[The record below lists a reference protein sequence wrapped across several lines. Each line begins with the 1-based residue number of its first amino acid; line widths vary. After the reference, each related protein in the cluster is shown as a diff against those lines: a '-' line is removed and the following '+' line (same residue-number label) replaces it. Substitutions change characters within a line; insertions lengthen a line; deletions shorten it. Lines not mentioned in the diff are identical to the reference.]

1 MATPELPATGDIG
14 QTDELVPFQL
24 RADQATTQRDRDR
37 APNLVTVG
45 DAYAWLQTRV
55 QKQIDLALAEG
66 DTPNESRAGDAA
78 VRDYILL
85 LLPEAEQRRLFL
97 RTANSPRAWP
107 RLKPLFGAPPYNF
120 LKPEDA
126 GLLRAGGFAV
136 GRKNMVY
143 NDPSRIA
150 NQAQFGPGQMVDEYT
165 REYRVVQGDN
175 TTEGTL
181 LPGVDVLQR
190 KGGDLHLQVRI
201 AKTTK
206 LAKREIERE
215 RAVERKLRFPM
226 PGERLVLS
234 DTRTLLKARGLS
246 RAQQV
251 QVVVR
256 ALRPRGPQ
264 SHTAAMLVRAL

>member
-1 MATPELPATGDIG
+1 M
-14 QTDELVPFQL
+14 
-24 RADQATTQRDRDR
+24 
-37 APNLVTVG
+37 TVG
-45 DAYAWLQTRV
+45 DAYAWLQTQV
-55 QKQIDLALAEG
+55 QKQVDLALAEG
-66 DTPNESRAGDAA
+66 NTPNESRAGDAA

-97 RTANSPRAWP
+97 QTAGSPRAWP

-120 LKPEDA
+120 LKPQDA

-143 NDPSRIA
+143 DDPSRIA

-215 RAVERKLRFPM
+215 RAVERKLRRMNLAKLCQF
-226 PGERLVLS
+226 GQSSVGAS
-234 DTRTLLKARGLS
+234 DGIISALLDK
-246 RAQQV
+246 
-251 QVVVR
+251 
-256 ALRPRGPQ
+256 
-264 SHTAAMLVRAL
+264 